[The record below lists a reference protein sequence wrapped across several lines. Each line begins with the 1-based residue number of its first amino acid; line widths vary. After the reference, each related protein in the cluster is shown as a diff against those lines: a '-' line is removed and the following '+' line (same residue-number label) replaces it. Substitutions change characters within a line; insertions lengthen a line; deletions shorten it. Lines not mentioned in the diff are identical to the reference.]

1 MAKFGTDGLSDPT
14 VVPPNDPSLNR
25 PTKRPKARPKDA
37 VRVGNGTVDKS
48 LRPRAREESIF
59 EKDFIRGMKPTLKGD
74 SSNTENKRGF
84 TPGEQAPSQSEQ
96 NKRGFTPK
104 TDKKPKAKKK
114 DPGGG
119 DFRPPEILGRPSKPQ
134 IDIIKFKN
142 GGCVMKKTNQKVFM
156 G

>member
-1 MAKFGTDGLSDPT
+1 MARLGTDGLTDPT
-14 VVPPNDPSLNR
+14 VVPPNDPSLTR
-25 PTKRPKARPKDA
+25 PRARPKDA
-37 VRVGNGTVDKS
+37 ARVGNGTVDKS
-48 LRPRAREESIF
+48 VRPRARPEDKSIF
-59 EKDFIRGMKPTLKGD
+59 GMKPTLKRD

-104 TDKKPKAKKK
+104 TDKKPKSKKK

-119 DFRPPEILGRPSKPQ
+119 DFRPPEILGRPSKPK